1 MMASADKRI
10 LVTGGSGYIAGFLI
24 RQLIENGWQVHS
36 SIRNLARE
44 QEVRGWLNVPADRLQ
59 FFAADLMSDDGWAA
73 AVDGCSHVAH
83 VASPFPLGVPKNA
96 DDLVVPAREGA
107 LRALRFAHA
116 AGVKRFVLTSS
127 MAAIAYGHGKGG
139 GTFSEKDWSNLDSP
153 SLMPYPRSKTVA
165 ERAARDWVAAHAPE
179 MEFASV
185 NPAAVFGPLISDDLS
200 TSIEV
205 IRQML
210 TGKVPMCP
218 DVGFGIIDV
227 RDVADLHFRALT
239 ADGIR
244 DERFIACGDFLKF
257 IDIARILRDNLGDA
271 AAKVPTRKM
280 PDWLLRTMAL
290 VRGELKQVVNELGNV
305 RHGDSGH
312 AIERLG
318 WQMRPAEEAILASAR
333 DLIARGIVT

>member
-1 MMASADKRI
+1 MADTRKI

-24 RQLIENGWQVHS
+24 RQLIENGWQVHTT
-36 SIRNLARE
+36 IRNLARE
-44 QEVRGWLNVPADRLQ
+44 GEVRGWLNVPADKLH
-59 FFAADLMSDDGWAA
+59 FFAADLMSDAGWAE
-73 AVDGCSHVAH
+73 AVAGCSHVAH
-83 VASPFPLGVPKNA
+83 VASPCPLGVPKNA

-107 LRALRFAHA
+107 LRALKFAHA
-116 AGVKRFVLTSS
+116 AGVERFVLTSS
-127 MAAIAYGHGKGG
+127 MAAIAYGHGLGG
-139 GTFSEKDWSNLDSP
+139 GTFTEKDWSNLDAP

-165 ERAARDWVAAHAPE
+165 ERASRDWVAQNAPN

-239 ADGIR
+239 ADGVR
-244 DERFIACGDFLKF
+244 DERFIACGPFLKF
-257 IDIARILRDNLGDA
+257 IDIAQILHDNLGDA

-280 PDWLLRTMAL
+280 PNLLLRAMAL
-290 VRGELKQVVNELGNV
+290 VRGELKQVVNELGNI
-305 RHGDSGH
+305 RHGDSRH
-312 AIERLG
+312 AVERLG
-318 WQMRPAEEAILASAR
+318 WTMRSPEEAILASAR
-333 DLIARGIVT
+333 DLIVRGIVT